1 MMVSAVSPPVSRS
14 SWRNGLV
21 PHLVDG
27 YRSGLNRWRS
37 TMILRSVAVT
47 AVAATLLI
55 GGTDRVSATTLQ
67 EAINIAVSSHP
78 TVQKAK
84 ARKRATEQDINEARS
99 EYLPTVDATGDI
111 GYEYTDNFFTRN
123 QGNGG
128 SGTEEQFRKV
138 FGGEIRQNLF
148 QGFGTVNRARSAQER
163 VSSASHNLMDAEE
176 AIGLRAAVSFLEVLR
191 ARHLVTLAQQNVASH
206 LQVRDDI
213 KFKAQKGR
221 SDSGDFN
228 QAESRLAL
236 ARSRLTQARGQLR
249 DAETGYL
256 EVVGQAPGT
265 LETPRPP
272 YQSIP
277 SNIDLAV
284 ASAEETNPALLAA
297 LDNVN
302 AREFDARAKR
312 EPYYPK
318 FDVSVRGHRGHDMN
332 GVNGDDNAFAALLVM
347 DVNLYRGGADQAR
360 YRRAIEQ
367 MSEARQREAEIRR
380 LVQEQMR
387 IEYTGLLTARENLPI
402 SESRAQAAA
411 QVVSAYLQQ
420 FELGR
425 RSLLDVLDVVSE
437 LFQANVGVVNTDT
450 EMMRA
455 SYRVLAT
462 AGTLLSTLN
471 VTTDTSA
478 AWSGRPVSAKPRTRP
493 QRAALPLPSMT
504 R

>member
-1 MMVSAVSPPVSRS
+1 MMVSALLPPVSRS
-14 SWRNGLV
+14 FVSSGSA
-21 PHLVDG
+21 PHLVDKHLG
-27 YRSGLNRWRS
+27 RRNRCRS
-37 TMILRSVAVT
+37 TMILRSVAAT
-47 AVAATLLI
+47 AVAVALVI
-55 GGTDRVSATTLQ
+55 GGPDGASATTLQ
-67 EAINIAVSSHP
+67 EAITIAVSTHP
-78 TVQKAK
+78 TVQKAR

-99 EYLPTVDATGDI
+99 EYLPTVDATGEI

-123 QGNGG
+123 QGSGNGG
-128 SGTEEQFRKV
+128 TQEKARKL

-148 QGFGTVNRARSAQER
+148 QGFGTVNRTRGAQER
-163 VSSASHNLMDAEE
+163 IRSASHNLMDAEE
-176 AIGLRAAVSFLEVLR
+176 AIGLRAAVSYLEVLR
-191 ARHLVTLAQQNVASH
+191 ARHVVNLAQQNVASH
-206 LQVRDDI
+206 IQVRDDI

-256 EVVGQAPGT
+256 EVVGQTPGT

-272 YQSIP
+272 YQAIP

-284 ASAEETNPALLAA
+284 AAAEDTNPALLAA
-297 LDNVN
+297 LDNIN
-302 AREFDARAKR
+302 AREFAARAKR

-318 FDVSVRGHRGHDMN
+318 FDISVRGHRGHDMN
-332 GVNGDDNAFAALLVM
+332 GVDGDDNAFAALLVM
-347 DVNLYRGGADQAR
+347 DFNLYRGGGDQAR

-380 LVQEQMR
+380 MVQEQMR

-402 SESRAQAAA
+402 SETRAQAAA

-425 RSLLDVLDVVSE
+425 RSLLDLLDVVSE

-471 VTTDTSA
+471 VTTDTAA
-478 AWSGRPVSAKPRTRP
+478 AWSGRPASRR
-493 QRAALPLPSMT
+493 QRAA

>member
-1 MMVSAVSPPVSRS
+1 MMVSALLPPASVSFRS
-14 SWRNGLV
+14 DGSVLHLADKPRGGRNRR
-21 PHLVDG
+21 
-27 YRSGLNRWRS
+27 RSP
-37 TMILRSVAVT
+37 MILRSVAVT
-47 AVAATLLI
+47 AVAAALLT
-55 GGTDRVSATTLQ
+55 GGTEGAVATTLQ
-67 EAINIAVSSHP
+67 EAISIAVSSHP
-78 TVQKAK
+78 TVQKAR
-84 ARKRATEQDINEARS
+84 ARKRATEQDIDEARA
-99 EYLPTVDATGDI
+99 EYLPSVDATGDV
-111 GYEYTDNFFTRN
+111 GYEYTDNYFTRN
-123 QGNGG
+123 EGG
-128 SGTEEQFRKV
+128 GGGGTEEKLRNM

-148 QGFGTVNRARSAQER
+148 QGFGTVNRTRSAQER
-163 VSSASHNLMDAEE
+163 VSSANHNLMDAQQ

-191 ARHLVTLAQQNVASH
+191 GRHVVNLAQQNVASH
-206 LQVRDDI
+206 VQVRDDI

-236 ARSRLTQARGQLR
+236 ARTRLTQARGQLR

-256 EVVGQAPGT
+256 EVVGQTPGT

-272 YQSIP
+272 YESIP

-284 ASAEETNPALLAA
+284 AAAEDSNPALLAA

-302 AREFDARAKR
+302 AREFEARAKR

-318 FDVSVRGHRGHDMN
+318 FGIKVGGRRGHDVN
-332 GVNGDDNAFAALLVM
+332 GVNGDDNAFSALLVM
-347 DVNLYRGGADQAR
+347 DYNLYRGGGDLAR
-360 YRRAIEQ
+360 HRRAIEQ
-367 MSEARQREAEIRR
+367 TSEARQREAEIRR
-380 LVQEQMR
+380 QVQEQMR

-420 FELGR
+420 FELGQ

-471 VTTDTSA
+471 VTTDTAS
-478 AWSGRPVSAKPRTRP
+478 AWSGRPASGR

>member
-1 MMVSAVSPPVSRS
+1 MVVFGLLPPVSRS
-14 SWRNGLV
+14 LGSTGPV
-21 PHLVDG
+21 PHLDDRDRG
-27 YRSGLNRWRS
+27 GRNRCRSK
-37 TMILRSVAVT
+37 MVLRSVVAT
-47 AVAATLLI
+47 AVAAALLI
-55 GGTDRVSATTLQ
+55 GTDGASATTLQ
-67 EAINIAVSSHP
+67 EAISIAVSSHP

-84 ARKRATEQDINEARS
+84 ARKRATEQDVNEARA
-99 EYLPTVDATGDI
+99 EYFPTVDATGDV

-123 QGNGG
+123 GGGG
-128 SGTEEQFRKV
+128 SGDTEEKLRNML
-138 FGGEIRQNLF
+138 GGEIRQNLF
-148 QGFGTVNRARSAQER
+148 QGFGTVNRTRSAQER

-191 ARHLVTLAQQNVASH
+191 ARHMVNLAQQNVASH
-206 LQVRDDI
+206 VQVRDDI
-213 KFKAQKGR
+213 EFKAQKGR

-236 ARSRLTQARGQLR
+236 ARTRLTQARGQLR

-256 EVVGQAPGT
+256 EVVGQTPGT

-272 YQSIP
+272 YQAIP

-284 ASAEETNPALLAA
+284 TAAEDSNPALLAA

-302 AREFDARAKR
+302 AREFEARAKR

-318 FDVSVRGHRGHDMN
+318 FDIRVGGHRGHDVN
-332 GVNGDDNAFAALLVM
+332 GVNGDDNAFSALLVM
-347 DVNLYRGGADQAR
+347 DYNLYRGGGDQAR
-360 YRRAIEQ
+360 YRRSIEQ

-402 SESRAQAAA
+402 AESRAQAAA

-420 FELGR
+420 FELGH

-471 VTTDTSA
+471 VTTETA
-478 AWSGRPVSAKPRTRP
+478 AIWSGRPASRR
-493 QRAALPLPSMT
+493 QRAA